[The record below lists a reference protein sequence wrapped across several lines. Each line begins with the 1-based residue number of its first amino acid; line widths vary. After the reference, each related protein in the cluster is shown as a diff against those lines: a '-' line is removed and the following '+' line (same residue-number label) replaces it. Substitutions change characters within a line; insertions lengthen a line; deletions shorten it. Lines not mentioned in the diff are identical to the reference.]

1 MTESESKEVLLQALA
16 AFPGVSAT
24 IKANSPNPAETIRMW
39 AKSLESLERSEV
51 ESVIARWCT
60 GQLEAPEG
68 YKKENFHLHIRAVVM
83 ADRAKAAR
91 ERTRETTLKQHT
103 RTGKSFYKAILGPF
117 MVQVLAVQKQYID
130 GMIGF
135 EERDERIAA
144 LVASTSAKVDREAN
158 AA

>member
-51 ESVIARWCT
+51 ESVIARWCK

-83 ADRAKAAR
+83 ADRSKAAR
-91 ERTRETTLKQHT
+91 ERTREVTLQQHT

-117 MVQVLAVQKQYID
+117 MAQVLSVQRRYIA
-130 GMIGF
+130 GEIGYD
-135 EERDERIAA
+135 ERDKLIDA
-144 LVASTSAKVDREAN
+144 LVAEATTKVDRVSA
-158 AA
+158 